1 MDISISIMDDHPDQ
15 LSCEK
20 ATKYP
25 GKNLKK
31 KKIVKNLSRQKVVV
45 SSQKQIETRNSKRKQ
60 NITKNQVSSWKC
72 LKKKKTPSELYFNF
86 CDPDKAQNA
95 SKKWCQIGKTHP

>member
-31 KKIVKNLSRQKVVV
+31 KKLSRICQD
-45 SSQKQIETRNSKRKQ
+45 RK
-60 NITKNQVSSWKC
+60 
-72 LKKKKTPSELYFNF
+72 
-86 CDPDKAQNA
+86 
-95 SKKWCQIGKTHP
+95 

>member
-72 LKKKKTPSELYFNF
+72 LKKKK
-86 CDPDKAQNA
+86 
-95 SKKWCQIGKTHP
+95 KTQVNCTLIFVTLTKPRMHPKSGVK

>member
-31 KKIVKNLSRQKVVV
+31 KNCQESVKTE
-45 SSQKQIETRNSKRKQ
+45 SSSFKPKTNW
-60 NITKNQVSSWKC
+60 NQ
-72 LKKKKTPSELYFNF
+72 ELEEEAEYN
-86 CDPDKAQNA
+86 
-95 SKKWCQIGKTHP
+95 